1 MNDAELHRQEFLLE
15 RVGMLMDDN
24 PRMDEDEA
32 MFRAVCIWN
41 AMQALAMDSQEPAK

>member
-1 MNDAELHRQEFLLE
+1 MTDAELHRQEFLLE

-24 PRMDEDEA
+24 PHMDEGEA

-41 AMQALAMDSQEPAK
+41 TMQALAMDSQEFGK